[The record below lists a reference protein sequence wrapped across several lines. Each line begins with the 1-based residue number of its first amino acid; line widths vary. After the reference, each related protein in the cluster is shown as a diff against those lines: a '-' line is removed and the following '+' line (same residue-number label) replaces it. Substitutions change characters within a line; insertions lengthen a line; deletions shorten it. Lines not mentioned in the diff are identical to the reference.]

1 MVFFPEIS
9 HCLGGMISAV
19 YIPYAALTFFD
30 GISERMFTM
39 RIQPVLSMKQLIKAA
54 SRGSAIAGIDNPG

>member
-1 MVFFPEIS
+1 
-9 HCLGGMISAV
+9 MISAV

-39 RIQPVLSMKQLIKAA
+39 RIQPVLSMKQLIKTA

>member
-1 MVFFPEIS
+1 
-9 HCLGGMISAV
+9 MISPV
-19 YIPYAALTFFD
+19 YIPDAALTFFD